1 MKTRTL
7 AKILAEESAGANG
20 AVDPGR
26 VAAVCDYVEKNVP
39 PLRKIPTLKAYMR
52 ILKPILKKEEALVEV
67 SGEISEKAF
76 DDIKK
81 FVAEKTGRSDL
92 RFKKIENAEILGGV
106 RITCADTIWE
116 TSALSSLEDL
126 LPGQNNKF

>member
-52 ILKPILKKEEALVEV
+52 ILKPIQKKRRP
-67 SGEISEKAF
+67 KW
-76 DDIKK
+76 K
-81 FVAEKTGRSDL
+81 F
-92 RFKKIENAEILGGV
+92 
-106 RITCADTIWE
+106 
-116 TSALSSLEDL
+116 
-126 LPGQNNKF
+126 PGKYPKRPSTT